1 MKRIAIIG
9 NAFGGSTTSL
19 AEAFLNQGYKVDFYH
34 LISRK
39 KNVSYETFDLP
50 LQGSLFSI
58 VPVDSFDYDGLRRFI
73 PFARNKCFSMYQIS
87 AIDLSLI
94 GVRRIINPILM
105 LYYRRLARRIVA
117 QKYDFVNVIG
127 QSKSTT
133 FLSVIL
139 HSKGVNI
146 VHSVHEVCMNHQIGD
161 RLSATVFYLIEKKVP
176 INVFSQ
182 KSAEDLVRLADNKS
196 LKYSVI
202 PFSLFTGYLEYND
215 IDIPELK
222 GEKDYVLFYGFVVDY
237 KGLDMLLEAV
247 HKLMNR
253 GFTKKIVVAG
263 GGNVDCLATIK
274 KEKSFIVINR
284 WIENVEISTLIRNCH
299 IVVCPYLSS
308 SQTGITQTVFNFDK
322 PIVATKVPAFTTTI
336 EDEKTGLLVD
346 INDVEMFANAIVRS
360 YKDVNLYIKMC
371 DEIRSLRLKT
381 KLMWKDIVMKY
392 VQSYING

>member
-1 MKRIAIIG
+1 MKRIAIIV

-34 LISRK
+34 LIPRK
-39 KNVSYETFDLP
+39 KSVSYETFDLP
-50 LQGSLFSI
+50 LRGSLFSI
-58 VPVDSFDYDGLRRFI
+58 VPVDSFDYDGLRRFMS
-73 PFARNKCFSMYQIS
+73 FARNKYFSMYQIS
-87 AIDLSLI
+87 TVDLSSI
-94 GVRRIINPILM
+94 GVKRIINPVLI
-105 LYYRRLARRIVA
+105 LYYRKIARRIIA

-127 QSKSTT
+127 QNKSTA
-133 FLSVIL
+133 FLSVVL
-139 HSKGVNI
+139 RSKGVNI
-146 VHSVHEVCMNHQIGD
+146 VHSFHEVCVNHQIAD
-161 RLSATVFYLIEKKVP
+161 RLSPTVFYLIKKKIP

-182 KSAEDLVRLADNKS
+182 KTAEDLIRLVDNKS

-222 GEKDYVLFYGFVVDY
+222 GEKDYVLFYGFIVDY
-237 KGLDMLLEAV
+237 KGLDMLLKAV
-247 HKLMNR
+247 YELTSR

-263 GGNVDCLATIK
+263 GGNVDCLATMK

-284 WIENVEISTLIRNCH
+284 WIENAEISTLIRNCH
-299 IVVCPYLSS
+299 IVVCPYHSS

-346 INDVEMFANAIVRS
+346 INDDKMFANAIIRS
-360 YKDVNLYIKMC
+360 YEDVNLYLKMC
-371 DEIRSLRLKT
+371 SMVRSKRLKSESI
-381 KLMWKDIVMKY
+381 WKDIVMKY
-392 VQSYING
+392 VQNYING

>member
-1 MKRIAIIG
+1 MKRIAIIV

-34 LISRK
+34 LIPRK
-39 KNVSYETFDLP
+39 KSVSYETFDLP
-50 LQGSLFSI
+50 LRGSLFSI
-58 VPVDSFDYDGLRRFI
+58 VSVDSFNYDGLRRFI
-73 PFARNKCFSMYQIS
+73 PFAKNKYFSMYQIS
-87 AIDLSLI
+87 TVELSSVGIKRIFNPVLI
-94 GVRRIINPILM
+94 LYYRKIARRII
-105 LYYRRLARRIVA
+105 A

-127 QSKSTT
+127 QNKSTA
-133 FLSVIL
+133 FLSVVL
-139 HSKGVNI
+139 RSKGVNI
-146 VHSVHEVCMNHQIGD
+146 VHSLHEVYVNHQIAD
-161 RLSATVFYLIEKKVP
+161 RLSSTVFYLIEKKIP

-182 KSAEDLVRLADNKS
+182 KTAEDLVRLADNKY

-222 GEKDYVLFYGFVVDY
+222 GEKDYVLFYGFIVDY
-237 KGLDMLLEAV
+237 KGLDMLLKAAHE
-247 HKLMNR
+247 LTSR

-274 KEKSFIVINR
+274 KEKSFIVLNR

-299 IVVCPYLSS
+299 VVVCPYHSS

-336 EDEKTGLLVD
+336 EDEKTGFLVD
-346 INDVEMFANAIVRS
+346 INDVKMFANAIIRS
-360 YKDVNLYIKMC
+360 YEDVNLYLKMC
-371 DEIRSLRLKT
+371 SMVRSKRLKSE
-381 KLMWKDIVMKY
+381 LIWKDIVMKY
-392 VQSYING
+392 VQNYING